1 MLRWTVHLE
10 GGPRRVNHAAVAIG
24 ERIYSFGGYCTGE
37 DYETRLPID
46 VHVLDT
52 ISLRWK
58 LLPLPC
64 RRHRPHVLSRD
75 SQIPYQR
82 YGHTAVAYGDF
93 AYIWG
98 GRNDT
103 DGACN
108 VLFVFNTVLRIWG
121 TVDTS
126 GPIPG
131 ARDGHSACVIQKK
144 MYIYG
149 GYEEG
154 IDRFSDDV
162 YSFEFDTKTWTYLRT
177 KGTPARW
184 RDFHTAVGVDRF
196 MYVFGG
202 RSDLGGNMFTNM
214 EYYCNNIQ
222 GFDTATNRWFQ
233 PLTHGIIPTGRRSHS
248 MFTHKKCI
256 YIFGG
261 YNGQHD
267 LHFKDIFKFD
277 TKTNKWSL
285 VSVKGTGPCARRRQ
299 CCCKIGTKVYLFG
312 GTSPISQEEPDAED
326 AEIPLMDLSDLH
338 VLDLQPS
345 LKTLAKLAV
354 LEYKLDTSCL
364 PRDIRWE
371 LAAMTTPN
379 VISRPLNSNG

>member
-1 MLRWTVHLE
+1 M
-10 GGPRRVNHAAVAIG
+10 NHAAVAIG
-24 ERIYSFGGYCTGE
+24 DKIYSFGGYCTGE

-52 ISLRWK
+52 ISLRWR
-58 LLPLPC
+58 LLPIPDKRYSPLPASGN
-64 RRHRPHVLSRD
+64 PT
-75 SQIPYQR
+75 IPYQR
-82 YGHTAVAYGDF
+82 YGHTAVAYGDS

-121 TVDTS
+121 NVETNGS
-126 GPIPG
+126 APG
-131 ARDGHSACVIQKK
+131 ARDGHSACVISKK
-144 MYIYG
+144 MYIFG
-149 GYEEG
+149 GYEEA
-154 IDRFSDDV
+154 IERFSDDI
-162 YSFEFDTKTWTYLRT
+162 YSFDFETRTWAYVRAR
-177 KGTPARW
+177 GTPARW
-184 RDFHTAVGVDRF
+184 RDFHTAVGMGKY

-202 RSDLGGNMFTNM
+202 RSDQGGNMFTNV
-214 EYYCNNIQ
+214 EFYCNKIQ
-222 GFDTATNRWFQ
+222 AFDTMSNSWFE
-233 PLTHGIIPTGRRSHS
+233 PVSHGLTPTGRRSHS
-248 MFTHKKCI
+248 VFTYNNCI

-277 TKTNKWSL
+277 TTTYKWSL
-285 VSVKGTGPCARRRQ
+285 VNVRGTGPCARRRQ

-312 GTSPISQEEPDAED
+312 GTSPTSQPSVDTEEE
-326 AEIPLMDLSDLH
+326 EVGLMDLSDLH
-338 VLDLQPS
+338 VLDLEPS

-354 LEYKLDTSCL
+354 LDYKLDTSCL
-364 PRDIRWE
+364 PRDISWE

-379 VISRPLNSNG
+379 VITRPVNSNG